1 MSEPVAERRD
11 RISRFRQIRLA
22 INVPTRPGA
31 GAGWIVTALTVSGG
45 LSTARGLYEGEISG
59 LSTWPND
66 EECAYALDAV
76 VRQILI

>member
-1 MSEPVAERRD
+1 MSESVAERRD

-45 LSTARGLYEGEISG
+45 LSTARGLYQGEISG
-59 LSTWPND
+59 LSTWPDD
-66 EECAYALDAV
+66 EECAHALDAV